1 MASFKTSGDLID
13 DVAKK
18 LKELGEDVSG
28 QLGQEMLDEGA
39 KIIEFNWVKYIK
51 NHKHIDTGE
60 MVNSVGVAKK
70 TKTKKFRDI
79 YPQGKDSKGVRNAE
93 KAFIAHYGKSGQL
106 GTRFVDEAE
115 ANSAAECAAAMQRKL
130 DEYIEKKGM

>member
-13 DVAKK
+13 DIA
-18 LKELGEDVSG
+18 KELEQIGEDVSG

-39 KIIEFNWVKYIK
+39 EIIKFNWIKSIK
-51 NHKHIDTGE
+51 NHNHIDTGD
-60 MVNSVGVAKK
+60 MVNSVGVAKG
-70 TKTKKFRDI
+70 TKAKKFRDI

-106 GTRFVDEAE
+106 GDRFVDEAE
-115 ANSAAECAAAMQRKL
+115 ANSDVECAVAMQRKL

>member
-39 KIIEFNWVKYIK
+39 KIIEFNWVKSIK
-51 NHKHIDTGE
+51 NHKHIDTGD

-115 ANSAAECAAAMQRKL
+115 ANSAAECAAAMRKKL

>member
-13 DVAKK
+13 DIAKE
-18 LKELGEDVSG
+18 LEQLGEDVSG
-28 QLGQEMLDEGA
+28 QLGQDMLDEGA
-39 KIIEFNWVKYIK
+39 EIIEFNWIKSIK
-51 NHKHIDTGE
+51 NHNHIDTGD
-60 MVNSVGVAKK
+60 MVNSVGVAKG
-70 TKTKKFRDI
+70 TKAKKFRDI

-106 GTRFVDEAE
+106 GDRFVDEAE
-115 ANSAAECAAAMQRKL
+115 ANSDAECAVAMQSKL

>member
-39 KIIEFNWVKYIK
+39 KIIEFNWIKSIK
-51 NHKHIDTGE
+51 NHKHIDTGD

-115 ANSAAECAAAMQRKL
+115 ANSAAECAAAMHRKL

>member
-39 KIIEFNWVKYIK
+39 KIIEFNWVKSIK

-93 KAFIAHYGKSGQL
+93 KAYIAHYGKSGQI

>member
-13 DVAKK
+13 DIAKE
-18 LKELGEDVSG
+18 LEQLGEDVSG

-39 KIIEFNWVKYIK
+39 EIIEFNWVKSSK
-51 NHKHIDTGE
+51 DHKHIDTGE

-93 KAFIAHYGKSGQL
+93 KAYIAHYGKSGQI

>member
-13 DVAKK
+13 DIAKE
-18 LKELGEDVSG
+18 LEQLGEDVSG

-39 KIIEFNWVKYIK
+39 EIIKFNWIKSIK
-51 NHKHIDTGE
+51 NHNHIDTGD
-60 MVNSVGVAKK
+60 MVNSVGVAKG
-70 TKTKKFRDI
+70 TKAKKFRDI

-106 GTRFVDEAE
+106 GDRFVDEAE
-115 ANSAAECAAAMQRKL
+115 ANSDVECAVAMQRKL

>member
-13 DVAKK
+13 DIAKE
-18 LKELGEDVSG
+18 LEQLGEDVSG

-39 KIIEFNWVKYIK
+39 NIIEFNWVKSIK
-51 NHKHIDTGE
+51 NHNHIDTGD
-60 MVNSVGVAKK
+60 MVNSVGVAKG
-70 TKTKKFRDI
+70 TKAKKFRDI

-106 GTRFVDEAE
+106 GDRFVDEAE
-115 ANSAAECAAAMQRKL
+115 ANSDAECAVAMQRKL

>member
-13 DVAKK
+13 DIAKE
-18 LKELGEDVSG
+18 LEQLGEDVSG

-39 KIIEFNWVKYIK
+39 KIIEFNWVKSIK
-51 NHKHIDTGE
+51 NHNHIDTGD
-60 MVNSVGVAKK
+60 MANSVGVAKG
-70 TKTKKFRDI
+70 TKAKKFRDI

-106 GTRFVDEAE
+106 GDRFVDEAE
-115 ANSAAECAAAMQRKL
+115 ANSDA
-130 DEYIEKKGM
+130 EYIEKKGM

>member
-13 DVAKK
+13 DIAKE
-18 LKELGEDVSG
+18 LEQLGEDVSG

-39 KIIEFNWVKYIK
+39 EIIEFNWIKSIK
-51 NHKHIDTGE
+51 NHNHIDTGD
-60 MVNSVGVAKK
+60 MANSVGVAKG
-70 TKTKKFRDI
+70 TKAKKFRDI

-115 ANSAAECAAAMQRKL
+115 ASSDAECAVAMQRKL

>member
-13 DVAKK
+13 DIA
-18 LKELGEDVSG
+18 KELEQLGENVSG

-39 KIIEFNWVKYIK
+39 EIIEFNWIKSIK
-51 NHKHIDTGE
+51 NHNHIDTGD
-60 MVNSVGVAKK
+60 MVNSVGVAKG
-70 TKTKKFRDI
+70 TKAKKFRDI

-106 GTRFVDEAE
+106 GDRFVDEAE
-115 ANSAAECAAAMQRKL
+115 ANFDAECAVAMQRKL

>member
-13 DVAKK
+13 DIAKE
-18 LKELGEDVSG
+18 LEQLGEDVSG
-28 QLGQEMLDEGA
+28 QLGQDMLDEGA
-39 KIIEFNWVKYIK
+39 KIIEFNWVKSIK
-51 NHKHIDTGE
+51 NHNHIDTGD
-60 MVNSVGVAKK
+60 MVNSVGVAKG
-70 TKTKKFRDI
+70 TKAKKFRDI

-115 ANSAAECAAAMQRKL
+115 ANSDAECAVSMQRKL